1 MSVSGLR
8 KIRFNAHY
16 TLRQISR
23 KKLVP
28 KQTRIPIVHVDNFSL
43 LSLRFSVPWLI
54 VLSVWESAVYA
65 RYVLTPT
72 HPVEFPE
79 KNQFPNKPGFPLS
92 ALIIVVWYR
101 SVSLFPNLLCYR
113 FECQRF
119 TQNTFQRLY
128 TPSNF
133 HKKSIPKQTRI
144 HVVQGNN
151 FRLLSQRFSVSW
163 LVVLSVWESAIYA
176 KYVLTH
182 THSVEF
188 PQLKTQFPNKPGFP
202 LSALIILDC
211 SNVNLNRNWKNK
223 NHDQ

>member
-1 MSVSGLR
+1 M
-8 KIRFNAHY
+8 
-16 TLRQISR
+16 
-23 KKLVP
+23 
-28 KQTRIPIVHVDNFSL
+28 
-43 LSLRFSVPWLI
+43 
-54 VLSVWESAVYA
+54 SAVYA
-65 RYVLTPT
+65 KYVSTLII
-72 HPVEFPE
+72 HSVKFQE

-151 FRLLSQRFSVSW
+151 FRLVSQRFSVSW
-163 LVVLSVWESAIYA
+163 LVVLSVWESAVYA

-188 PQLKTQFPNKPGFP
+188 PQLKTQFQNKPGFP